1 MKRFTLKF
9 ANLAVL
15 SNCIYEL
22 GITKPPIDYKEIT
35 VIVDLTGEQVE
46 YACLQWK
53 AEVLKELSIQK

>member
-1 MKRFTLKF
+1 MKRVTLRF

-15 SNCIYEL
+15 SNCIFEL

-35 VIVDLTGEQVE
+35 VILDLTNDQLE

-53 AEVLKELSIQK
+53 AEVLKELNIQ